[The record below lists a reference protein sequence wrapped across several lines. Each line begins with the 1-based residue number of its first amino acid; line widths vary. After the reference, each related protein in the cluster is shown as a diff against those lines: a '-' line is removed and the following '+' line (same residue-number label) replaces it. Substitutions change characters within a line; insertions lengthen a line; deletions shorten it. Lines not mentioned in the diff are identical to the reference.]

1 MAARLTGAVNR
12 GTLSTCGGSAEPWRG
27 FMHHRCLRIARGL
40 FVLWLILILAVL
52 TVIDADG
59 DPTTSNLPLLV
70 IAQANPDEAET
81 RAIVRKSR
89 SLVTNRPT
97 FFHRLRRRFRGA
109 AEAVG
114 RFYQSLE
121 LPIRGP

>member
-1 MAARLTGAVNR
+1 
-12 GTLSTCGGSAEPWRG
+12 
-27 FMHHRCLRIARGL
+27 MHHRCLRVVRGL

-59 DPTTSNLPLLV
+59 DPTTSNLPSLV
-70 IAQANPDEAET
+70 IAQANPEEAET
-81 RAIVRKSR
+81 RVIVRKSR

-97 FFHRLRRRFRGA
+97 SFHRLRRTFCGA

-114 RFYQSLE
+114 RLYRSLE